1 MKAKTKSIEPKLRYK
16 NFIMFVS
23 DNCKDRLDLYEEFI
37 SEKSGLKS
45 NRLIGYGYRFEDMIE
60 KIVRV
65 SVADK
70 DISTLKEYV
79 DEFKKELADIKKI
92 LK

>member
-1 MKAKTKSIEPKLRYK
+1 MKTKKSTEPKLRYK
-16 NFIMFVS
+16 NYVMFVS
-23 DNCKDRLDLYEEFI
+23 DCCKDRFDLYEEFTR
-37 SEKSGLKS
+37 EKTGEKAKKV
-45 NRLIGYGYRFEDMIE
+45 IGYAYRFEEMIE

-70 DISTLKEYV
+70 DVATLKDYV
-79 DEFKKELADIKKI
+79 DEFKKELADIKNI

>member
-1 MKAKTKSIEPKLRYK
+1 MKTIKSTEPKLRYK
-16 NFIMFVS
+16 NFLMFVS
-23 DNCKDRLDLYEEFI
+23 DCCRDRFDLYEEFI
-37 SEKSGLKS
+37 NKKTGLKS
-45 NRLIGYGYRFEDMIE
+45 KRFIGYGYRFEEMIE
-60 KIVRV
+60 EIIRI

-79 DEFKKELADIKKI
+79 DEFKREKADIQKL